1 MKKSSRKKT
10 EELNNKQKERMLW
23 IIVVLISGI
32 ILLGWMYN
40 FMASTSAK
48 ISNSPKKELPH
59 QITDLKKQLQEIKGK
74 FKEFNLKNASSSNA
88 EIEKPSKKNGRTST
102 STDLNNFNTEQTK

>member
-10 EELNNKQKERMLW
+10 GELNNKQKERMLW

-40 FMASTSAK
+40 FIASTSSK
-48 ISNSPKKELPH
+48 ISNSPKKELPP
-59 QITDLKKQLQEIKGK
+59 QITDLKKQLQEIKSK

-88 EIEKPSKKNGRTST
+88 EIKKPREELKATST
-102 STDLNNFNTEQTK
+102 NKIYKP